1 MGWLLILV
9 IAILAVT
16 AFFGYRKGMLKIV
29 LSMLSIVVTL
39 AAVCIVTPIL
49 SNVVKNHT
57 QVYEKLYDKVEEG
70 LHADEI
76 FAEGSEQDII
86 DNIGLPKVIKELLLE
101 NNNVEKYAQLGVTT
115 FTGYIVSSVTDVIFN
130 TIIFVVSFVVV
141 FIVVKIVFSLINLIS
156 KLPVINQVNKLAGI
170 LAGLVEGVVVVW
182 IFFAVVTMLGSTE
195 FGRSVFEQVN
205 ANGFLA
211 FLYNN
216 NLIMKYLLAIA

>member
-9 IAILAVT
+9 IAILVVT
-16 AFFGYRKGMLKIV
+16 TLFGYKKGMIKIV

-49 SNVVKNHT
+49 SSAVKNHT
-57 QVYEKLYDKVEEG
+57 QVYEKLYEQVEEG
-70 LHADEI
+70 LHADEV

-86 DNIGLPKVIKELLLE
+86 DSIELPKVLKELLLE

-115 FTGYIVSSVTDVIFN
+115 FTAYVVSSVTDVIFN
-130 TIIFVVSFVVV
+130 TIIFVVTFVVV
-141 FIVVKIVFSLINLIS
+141 FIVVKIVFSVINLIS
-156 KLPVINQVNKLAGI
+156 KLPVINQFNKLAGI
-170 LAGLVEGVVVVW
+170 LAGLAEGVVIVW
-182 IFFAVVTMLGSTE
+182 IFFAVATMLGSTE
-195 FGRSVFEQVN
+195 FGKSVFEQVN